1 MNRKAAAGLA
11 LASTLAIAIAGC
23 TSGSPSPSTG
33 PNTNTVLTE
42 ESNTG
47 VTFTQDFNPFNSSS
61 FATKMNLRSL
71 IYEPL
76 YEFDALDP
84 AQSHPWLATAYSFSA
99 DGTSLT
105 FTIRQGVT
113 WNDGKAFTPQDV
125 AFTFKTMKDTQAA
138 DYSGVPAQSS
148 DPTVT
153 GNTVT
158 LHFASAQF
166 TNLFSIAGS
175 TYIVPQHIWSSISS
189 PATAVVTTTIGT
201 GPYKLKSF
209 STEVAKFGANP
220 SYWGGKLPVS
230 EVDVP
235 YYATNDAAS
244 SALVA
249 GQLDWAGNDIANI
262 QANYVNLNPTT
273 NHYWFASG
281 NTVTLWFNVGYGALG
296 DAQVRKAISAGIDR
310 TSLALLGES
319 GYEAPATSSS
329 GLILP
334 NFKQYLVS
342 SATNDLKSTSDPA
355 TVKSLLTADGYTA
368 PTGSGN
374 CTASATANCFMKNG
388 KIISFN
394 IEDPVPYS
402 DYWEDAQLISQQLQA
417 EGIDAT
423 TKGDNP
429 DTGWYADYTAGNF
442 QAMIHWGN
450 GGPTPYVQYQNWLD
464 STQPVSA
471 GDYGGFKSDA
481 AQQALTTLQGTN
493 PTDTAAITT
502 AVQALE
508 QIMATE
514 APQVPLLY
522 GADWNVYS
530 TSRFTGWPDG
540 SSPYMDPSPND
551 PELPYIL
558 MHLKPV

>member
-1 MNRKAAAGLA
+1 MNRKLA
-11 LASTLAIAIAGC
+11 TGMAVASALAIAGC
-23 TSGSPSPSTG
+23 SSGTPSSSSG
-33 PNTNTVLTE
+33 PVTKAVLTE

-47 VTFTQDFNPFNSSS
+47 VTFTQDFNPFNTSS
-61 FATKMNLRSL
+61 FAAKMNLRTL

-84 AQSHPWLATAYSFSA
+84 AQSHPWLATSYSFSTNGQ
-99 DGTSLT
+99 DLT
-105 FTIRQGVT
+105 FTIRPNVT
-113 WNDGKAFTPQDV
+113 WSDGKPFTAQDV
-125 AFTFKTMKDTQAA
+125 AFTFKTIKDNPSA
-138 DYSGVPAQSS
+138 DYSGIPAQAS

-153 GNTVT
+153 GSSVT
-158 LHFASAQF
+158 LHFNSAQY

-175 TYIVPQHIWSSISS
+175 TYMVPQHLWTSIAN
-189 PATAVVTTTIGT
+189 PATATLATPVGT
-201 GPYKLKSF
+201 GPYTMKTF
-209 STEVAKFGANP
+209 STQVVKFAANP
-220 SYWGGKLPVS
+220 HYWGGTPPIS

-235 YYATNDAAS
+235 YFATNDAAS

-262 QANYVNLNPTT
+262 QHNFVDLNPTT

-281 NTVTLWFNVGYGALG
+281 NTVTLWFNVHFGALG
-296 DAQVRKAISAGIDR
+296 DAQVRRAISAGIDR
-310 TSLALLGES
+310 TALALLGES

-334 NFKQYLVS
+334 NFSQYLTAS
-342 SATNDLKSTSDPA
+342 TTNDIKSGADKA
-355 TVKSLLTADGYTA
+355 AVKSILTADGYTA

-374 CTASATANCFMKNG
+374 CTASAPSNCFTKG
-388 KIISFN
+388 GQIISFN

-402 DYWEDAQLISQQLQA
+402 DYWEDAQLISQQLQS
-417 EGIDAT
+417 EGINAT

-442 QAMIHWGN
+442 QSMIHWGN
-450 GGPTPYVQYQNWLD
+450 GGPTPFVQYQNWMD
-464 STQPVSA
+464 SSQPTSA
-471 GDYGGFKSDA
+471 GDYGGFKSSA
-481 AQQALTTLQGTN
+481 AQQALTTLEGTN
-493 PTDTAAITT
+493 PSDTAAITT
-502 AVQALE
+502 AVQALA
-508 QIMATE
+508 QIMSTQ
-514 APQVPLLY
+514 APAVPLLY

-530 TSRFTGWPDG
+530 TTHITGWPDG
-540 SSPYMDPSPND
+540 STPYMDPSPND

>member
-1 MNRKAAAGLA
+1 MNRKLA
-11 LASTLAIAIAGC
+11 TGMAVASALAIAGC
-23 TSGSPSPSTG
+23 SSGTSSPSTA
-33 PNTNTVLTE
+33 TATRTVLTE

-47 VTFTQDFNPFNSSS
+47 VTFTQDFNPFNPSS
-61 FATKMNLRSL
+61 FAAKMNLRTL

-84 AQSHPWLATAYSFSA
+84 AQSHPWLATGYTFSSNGQ
-99 DGTSLT
+99 DLT
-105 FTIRQGVT
+105 FTIRPNVT
-113 WNDGKAFTPQDV
+113 WSDGKAFTAQDV
-125 AFTFKTMKDTQAA
+125 AFTFKTIKDNPSA
-138 DYSGVPAQSS
+138 DYSGIPAQAS

-153 GNTVT
+153 GSSVT
-158 LHFASAQF
+158 LHFSTAQF

-175 TYIVPQHIWSSISS
+175 TYMVPQHLWTSISS
-189 PATAVVTTTIGT
+189 PATAIVANPVGT
-201 GPYKLKSF
+201 GPYTMKTF
-209 STEVAKFGANP
+209 TTQVVKFAANP
-220 SYWGGKLPVS
+220 TYWGGTLPIS

-235 YYATNDAAS
+235 YFATNDAAS

-262 QANYVNLNPTT
+262 QHNYIDLNPTT

-281 NTVTLWFNVGYGALG
+281 NTVTLWFNVKYGALG

-310 TSLALLGES
+310 TALALLGES

-334 NFKQYLVS
+334 NFAQYLT
-342 SATNDLKSTSDPA
+342 SATTNDLKPSADKA
-355 TVKSLLTADGYTA
+355 AVKSILTGDGYTA

-374 CTASATANCFMKNG
+374 CTASTPSNCFTKG
-388 KIISFN
+388 GQIISFN

-402 DYWEDAQLISQQLQA
+402 DYWEDAQLISQQLQS
-417 EGIDAT
+417 EGINAT

-442 QAMIHWGN
+442 QSMIHWGN
-450 GGPTPYVQYQNWLD
+450 GGPTPFVQYQNWLD
-464 STQPVSA
+464 STQPTAA
-471 GDYGGFKSDA
+471 GNYGGFKSDA
-481 AQQALTTLQGTN
+481 AQQALTTLEGTN
-493 PTDTAAITT
+493 PSDTAAIAT
-502 AVQALE
+502 AVQALG
-508 QIMATE
+508 QIMSTE

-530 TSRFTGWPDG
+530 TTHFTGWPDG
-540 SSPYMDPSPND
+540 STPYMDPAPND

>member
-1 MNRKAAAGLA
+1 MNRKLA
-11 LASTLAIAIAGC
+11 TGMAVASALAIAGC
-23 TSGSPSPSTG
+23 GSGTPSQSTG
-33 PNTNTVLTE
+33 PASKTVLTE

-47 VTFTQDFNPFNSSS
+47 VTFTQDFNPFNTSS
-61 FATKMNLRSL
+61 FAAKMNLRTL

-84 AQSHPWLATAYSFSA
+84 AQTHPWLATAYSFSTNGQ
-99 DGTSLT
+99 DLT
-105 FTIRQGVT
+105 FTIRPNVT
-113 WNDGKAFTPQDV
+113 WSDGKAFTAQDV
-125 AFTFKTMKDTQAA
+125 AFTFKTIKDNTAA
-138 DYSGVPAQSS
+138 DYSGIPTQAS

-158 LHFASAQF
+158 LHFSTAQY

-175 TYIVPQHIWSSISS
+175 TYIVPQHLWSSISS
-189 PATAVVTTTIGT
+189 PATAIVANPVGT
-201 GPYKLKSF
+201 GPYTLKSF
-209 STEVAKFGANP
+209 STQVVKFAANP
-220 SYWGGKLPVS
+220 KYWDGTPPVS

-262 QANYVNLNPTT
+262 QHNFVDLNPST

-281 NTVTLWFNVGYGALG
+281 NTVTLWFNVKYGALG
-296 DAQVRKAISAGIDR
+296 DAAVRKAISAGIDR
-310 TSLALLGES
+310 TALALLGES

-334 NFKQYLVS
+334 NFSQYLVS
-342 SATNDLKSTSDPA
+342 SVTNDLKPSADVAS
-355 TVKSLLTADGYTA
+355 VKSILTGDGYTA
-368 PTGSGN
+368 PTGTGN
-374 CTASATANCFMKNG
+374 CTASATANCYTKG
-388 KIISFN
+388 GQIISFN

-402 DYWEDAQLISQQLQA
+402 DYWEDAQLISQQLQS

-442 QAMIHWGN
+442 QSMIHWGN
-450 GGPTPYVQYQNWLD
+450 GGPTPFVQYQNWLD
-464 STQPVSA
+464 SSQPTSA

-481 AQQALTTLQGTN
+481 AQQALTTLEGTN
-493 PTDTAAITT
+493 PDDTGAITT

-508 QIMATE
+508 QIMSTDL
-514 APQVPLLY
+514 PQVPLLY

-530 TSRFTGWPDG
+530 TTHFTGWPDG

-558 MHLKPV
+558 MHLTPV

>member
-1 MNRKAAAGLA
+1 MNRKLA
-11 LASTLAIAIAGC
+11 TGMAVASALAIAGC
-23 TSGSPSPSTG
+23 SSGTPSSSTG
-33 PNTNTVLTE
+33 PATKTVLTE

-47 VTFTQDFNPFNSSS
+47 VTFTQDFNPFNTAG
-61 FATKMNLRSL
+61 FAAKMNIRSL

-84 AQSHPWLATAYSFSA
+84 AQSHPWLATSYSFSSTGQ
-99 DGTSLT
+99 DLT
-105 FTIRQGVT
+105 FNIRPNVT
-113 WNDGKAFTPQDV
+113 WSDGKAFTAQDV
-125 AFTFKTMKDTQAA
+125 AFTFKTMKDTTAA
-138 DYSGVPAQSS
+138 DYSGVPAQAS

-153 GNTVT
+153 GNSVT
-158 LHFASAQF
+158 LHFSSAQY

-175 TYIVPQHIWSSISS
+175 TYIVPQHVWTSISN
-189 PATAVVTTTIGT
+189 PATAIVATPVGT
-201 GPYKLKSF
+201 GPYTLKSF
-209 STEVAKFGANP
+209 STQVVKFGANP
-220 SYWGGKLPVS
+220 KYWGGTPPVS

-262 QANYVNLNPTT
+262 QHNFVDLNPSS

-281 NTVTLWFNVGYGALG
+281 NTVTLWFNVSYGALG

-310 TSLALLGES
+310 TALALLGES

-334 NFKQYLVS
+334 NFSQYLTS
-342 SATNDLKSTSDPA
+342 SVTNDLKPNADAAS
-355 TVKSLLTADGYTA
+355 VKSILTADGYSP

-374 CTASATANCFMKNG
+374 CTASTPANCYTKG
-388 KIISFN
+388 GQIISFN

-402 DYWEDAQLISQQLQA
+402 DYWEDAQLISQQLQS

-442 QAMIHWGN
+442 QSMIHWGN
-450 GGPTPYVQYQNWLD
+450 GGPTPFVQYQNWLD
-464 STQPVSA
+464 SSQPKSA
-471 GDYGGFKSDA
+471 GDYGGFQSSA
-481 AQQALTTLQGTN
+481 AQQALTTLEGTN
-493 PTDTAAITT
+493 PSDTAAITT

-508 QIMATE
+508 QIMSTE
-514 APQVPLLY
+514 APEVPLLY
-522 GADWNVYS
+522 GADWNVFS
-530 TSRFTGWPDG
+530 TAHFTGWPDG

-558 MHLKPV
+558 MHLAPV

>member
-1 MNRKAAAGLA
+1 MNRKLATGLA
-11 LASTLAIAIAGC
+11 VASALAIAGC
-23 TSGSPSPSTG
+23 ASSSPSPSTG
-33 PNTNTVLTE
+33 PATHAVLTE

-47 VTFTQDFNPFNSSS
+47 VTFTQDFNPFNTSS
-61 FATKMNLRSL
+61 FATKMNLRTL

-84 AQSHPWLATAYSFSA
+84 AQSHPWLATSYTFST
-99 DGTSLT
+99 DGKDLT
-105 FTIRQGVT
+105 FAIRPNIT
-113 WNDGKAFTPQDV
+113 WSDGKAFTAQDV
-125 AFTFKTMKDTQAA
+125 AFTFKTIKDNNAA
-138 DYSGVPAQSS
+138 NASGIPAQAS
-148 DPTVT
+148 DPTVS
-153 GNTVT
+153 GNSVT
-158 LHFASAQF
+158 IHFNTAQY

-175 TYIVPQHIWSSISS
+175 TYIVPQHLWSSISN
-189 PATAVVTTTIGT
+189 PATAVVANPVGT
-201 GPYKLKSF
+201 GPYTLKSF
-209 STEVAKFGANP
+209 STQVVKFAAN
-220 SYWGGKLPVS
+220 SKYWGGIPPIS

-262 QANYVNLNPTT
+262 QQNFVSLNPQT

-281 NTVTLWFNVGYGALG
+281 NTVTLWFNVKYGALG
-296 DAQVRKAISAGIDR
+296 DPQVRKAISAGIDR
-310 TSLALLGES
+310 TALALLGES
-319 GYEAPATSSS
+319 GYEAPATSST

-334 NFKQYLVS
+334 NFSQYL
-342 SATNDLKSTSDPA
+342 SATAKNDLKPNSDPA
-355 TVKSLLTADGYTA
+355 TVKSLLTADGYKA

-374 CTASATANCFMKNG
+374 CTASTPANCYTKNG
-388 KIISFN
+388 QIISFN

-417 EGIDAT
+417 EGINCT

-442 QAMIHWGN
+442 QSMIHWGN
-450 GGPTPYVQYQNWLD
+450 GGPTPFVQYQNWLD

-471 GDYGGFKSDA
+471 GNYGGFKSDA
-481 AQQALTTLQGTN
+481 ADQALTTLEGTN
-493 PTDTAAITT
+493 PSDTAAITT
-502 AVQALE
+502 AVQALG
-508 QIMATE
+508 QIMTDQ

-530 TSRFTGWPDG
+530 SAHFTGWPDG
-540 SSPYMDPSPND
+540 SNPYMDPSPND

-558 MHLKPV
+558 MHLRPV